1 MLKRISLFAFLN
13 VAMLGFSQQYNI
25 PAVSPRQTMEQQF
38 SVTKISIEYGR
49 PAVKGR
55 KILENWC
62 LSVKFGELVLMKLL
76 ELLLGKM

>member
-49 PAVKGR
+49 PAVKEEKFWRIGAFR
-55 KILENWC
+55 SSLESWC
-62 LSVKFGELVLMKLL
+62 
-76 ELLLGKM
+76 

>member
-1 MLKRISLFAFLN
+1 
-13 VAMLGFSQQYNI
+13 V
-25 PAVSPRQTMEQQF
+25 EQQF
-38 SVTKISIEYGR
+38 SVTKISIDYGR

-76 ELLLGKM
+76 ELPLGKM

>member
-13 VAMLGFSQQYNI
+13 IALLGFSQQYNI
-25 PAVSPRQTMEQQF
+25 PAVSPRQTIDQQF
-38 SVTKISIEYGR
+38 SITKISVDYGR

-62 LSVKFGELVLMKLL
+62 LSVKFESWS
-76 ELLLGKM
+76 